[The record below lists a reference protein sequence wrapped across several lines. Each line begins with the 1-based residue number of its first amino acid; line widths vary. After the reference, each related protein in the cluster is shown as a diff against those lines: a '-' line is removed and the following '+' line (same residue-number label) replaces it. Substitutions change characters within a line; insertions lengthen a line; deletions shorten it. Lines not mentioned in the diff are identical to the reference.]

1 MIVTTSAIP
10 CRTEGRSTRRA
21 SSTSQPLSRTDLD
34 LARIRD
40 VSERFQIFHFSFFI
54 YFMFKILHPMLWSNR
69 NIVRFTRVC
78 INLFVSLSVFVHSCK
93 V

>member
-21 SSTSQPLSRTDLD
+21 SSTSHPLSRTDLD

-40 VSERFQIFHFSFFI
+40 VSERFQIFH
-54 YFMFKILHPMLWSNR
+54 
-69 NIVRFTRVC
+69 
-78 INLFVSLSVFVHSCK
+78 LFYV
-93 V
+93 